1 MGYKPN
7 ELCPYVK
14 LPGSLPYIFDIILK
28 PEVLHKVGILAT
40 ILEEFSKRHI
50 PLFQVK
56 TFILHPTNKI
66 RVVIVADIKGGENTA
81 KELVSKI
88 SSFNFTEN
96 INYSGPLFDG
106 FVLDLWS
113 FPPTLGEERAL
124 IFRKSFY
131 EGFIKEGWRRLGEG
145 WGSILYHAGLYGGI
159 NVYDKYFDLT
169 KNKQMLLRLLEE
181 MGRIV
186 GFGVFKIVS
195 ISENKIVLRIYDCFE
210 CQLLKDIGVKMS
222 SFLKGVL
229 VGWFS
234 RYWNIDPQKIVA
246 TERKCMARGDPYC
259 EYIIEKRQ

>member
-1 MGYKPN
+1 MEYKPN
-7 ELCPYVK
+7 ELCSCVN
-14 LPGSLPYIFDIILK
+14 LPGTIPYIFDIILK
-28 PEVLHKVGILAT
+28 PKILYEVGILAT
-40 ILEEFSKRHI
+40 ILKEFSKRNI
-50 PLFQVK
+50 PLFQVR
-56 TFILHPTNKI
+56 TFILPHTGEF

-81 KELVSKI
+81 KELVREI
-88 SSFNFTEN
+88 SSFEFTKSV
-96 INYSGPLFDG
+96 NYAEPLFDG
-106 FVLDLWS
+106 FALDLWS
-113 FPPTLGEERAL
+113 FPPILIGERAIIL
-124 IFRKSFY
+124 RKSFY
-131 EGFIKEGWRRLGEG
+131 EGFIKEGWRHLGEG
-145 WGSILYHAGLYGGI
+145 WGSILYHVGLYGGI